1 MELYGH
7 TCCCCKREGC
17 ETREPLEGIIR
28 TKPEITY
35 NTNRFHPNGKK
46 APDGIEIRFGMT
58 RPTAEVRD
66 MLKAHGFKFSEKQTI
81 WYAVDNAKSR
91 ELADFLTANE
101 IEADDTQY
109 EKRSFWA
116 KIGTKDFFDKL
127 SNYTEFMIAGEPPQF
142 FRTKKQLLSKVSNP
156 VGLAMSGALKFKKF
170 YNKPVGEEGVEGEP
184 DENEEENEDQPEEES
199 ESEEGESEE
208 ESTTTKPGSADL
220 DLGDK
225 LHSLALGMQKKI
237 DSKINSATSQQR
249 PTPKRLRVAAEMRKE
264 GLYLRKIQGILLC
277 LAAAHKTGLIKNFQ
291 FLPNIRSKAQI
302 ETLLRSQ
309 DSEGGFY
316 TMEHITRIFQH
327 YKSSL
332 SSLGINDAADWVNA
346 TNEATS
352 LVEGFGDVFNQNT
365 EAERKNEKIR
375 EMEMKVRSMKIP
387 GFFPTPK
394 DLIAK
399 MLEWAQLKEND
410 AILEPS
416 AGKGDILDAIRKHF
430 QDAEPNAEPDLDA
443 IELNSSLREILA
455 LKGYNVIG
463 TDFLSYDDTAYDKI
477 VMNPPFENGL
487 DIDHVTHAFDLLKYG
502 GRLVA
507 IVSEGPFFRKFKK
520 DSDFREWLSEK
531 NAYVSQPIKE
541 AFKNSFNST
550 GVNVRMIVINE
561 DGTHPE
567 IDEEEESSQPQP
579 HNDGEDLELLEL
591 EAQAEAELLKL
602 KLEAERKRKGLN
614 GLDEINHQKLKQL
627 EQQAM
632 EIDLPALWDF
642 K

>member
-81 WYAVDNAKSR
+81 WYAIDNAKSR
-91 ELADFLTANE
+91 ELADYLTANE

-116 KIGTKDFFDKL
+116 KIKGKDFFDKL
-127 SNYTEFMIAGEPPQF
+127 SNYTEFMIAGQPPQF
-142 FRTKKQLLSKVSNP
+142 FRTKNQLLSKVSNP
-156 VGLAMSGALKFKKF
+156 IGLVMSGALKFKKF
-170 YNKPVGEEGVEGEP
+170 YNKPVGEEGEESEESEGAGE
-184 DENEEENEDQPEEES
+184 EEENEEGEEES
-199 ESEEGESEE
+199 SPA
-208 ESTTTKPGSADL
+208 KPTGVNIPLAD
-220 DLGDK
+220 K
-225 LHSLALGMQKKI
+225 FESLAQGMQKQI
-237 DSKINSATSQQR
+237 DAKINSATSQQR
-249 PTPKRLRVAAEMRKE
+249 PTPKRLRVAAGMRQEGYEMQKVQKL
-264 GLYLRKIQGILLC
+264 LYALAQAHRTGVIEDHLL
-277 LAAAHKTGLIKNFQ
+277 LSR
-291 FLPNIRSKAQI
+291 IRSKAQAELVCQYEDAFGVEKDESFLQSI
-302 ETLLRSQ
+302 FNRKRNEFAVMGIDGFQNWKLANYHRLQLLERVSTPGQ
-309 DSEGGFY
+309 KPDP
-316 TMEHITRIFQH
+316 
-327 YKSSL
+327 
-332 SSLGINDAADWVNA
+332 NA
-346 TNEATS
+346 EKIKQ
-352 LVEGFGDVFNQNT
+352 L
-365 EAERKNEKIR
+365 EAEIKSK
-375 EMEMKVRSMKIP
+375 KIP

-394 DLIAK
+394 DLVAK

-416 AGKGDILDAIRKHF
+416 AGKGDILDAIREHF

-443 IELNSSLREILA
+443 IELNSSLREMLA

-477 VMNPPFENGL
+477 IMNPPFENGL

-567 IDEEEESSQPQP
+567 IDEEEESGQPQP
-579 HNDGEDLELLEL
+579 HNNEEDLELLEL

-614 GLDEINHQKLKQL
+614 GLDGINHQKLKQL
-627 EQQAM
+627 EQRAM